1 MPDSF
6 VFEIFAPEGNKE
18 IKKLKSAVVKRIND
32 LRPKIYKNSAEF
44 YEEE

>member
-1 MPDSF
+1 MTESF
-6 VFEIFAPEGNKE
+6 VFEIFVPEGNEE

-32 LRPKIYKNSAEF
+32 LRPKIYKNNAEF